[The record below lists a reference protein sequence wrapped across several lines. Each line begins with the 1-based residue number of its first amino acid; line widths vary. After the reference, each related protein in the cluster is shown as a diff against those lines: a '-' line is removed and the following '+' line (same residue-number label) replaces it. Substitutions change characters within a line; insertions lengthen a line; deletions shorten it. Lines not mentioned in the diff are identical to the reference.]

1 MTPPEDTEDQ
11 GQDGKKALNAP
22 GGSSLGNDPSNANNL
37 RDLIHPEV
45 NQRTG
50 KLRLAV
56 AAPVLPGI
64 GGLDVDLGI
73 EYMQSDGSPPRR
85 VLGLPTN
92 WQYRLSY
99 IVGEQ
104 IVLNGQQSY
113 TVGSRWARG
122 MKYYNL
128 QDMNL
133 EAHNDQPPLPY
144 DSSQRYLHVLVS
156 LNGERQYFDLRG
168 RLIARADAHG
178 NHILFYYSDPDRDV
192 YNTTLQRI
200 VDTYGQDIQFDY
212 PDNAIEITFPE
223 GEGEPLRFAYEC
235 NPVGQLTAYRDPTGK
250 RTTFTYDGGQMLRN
264 LLSRI
269 ESPDKLVTTLSYSL
283 IFSKGTTGERRL
295 DVVSELNRTCQ
306 GAVRTTKFHFD
317 PDGNKQNYTGY
328 PTYILAGQDNLLES
342 NNNRFRYVTTVDDG
356 ITLTRHTYNNL
367 HLELQTD
374 VYSSSLPGDL
384 ISTTLYT
391 YPDEGPDQTFP
402 AFNSLSP
409 CYQLPKE
416 VETRSYNPGDTQTFR
431 ARKTVNTYND
441 AGQVT
446 STSDYTASPGGAFEQ
461 EKVESTT
468 FDPRFGQ
475 ELEKDVSDYRAMGP
489 LGVQPVVTRL
499 ARTLTPDG
507 RLVAHSE
514 LGFVVS
520 GRYSPSRR
528 TSYEYDLQGRVS
540 RQDYAWT
547 EPGDHDPASTLSRT
561 SYCHDSSRHH
571 LLTVQHTDAL
581 GATTSRLMDTATGLP
596 LSETD
601 ASGHTTRFTH
611 DALGRKTSVVDPL
624 GHTTGWVYDDAAC
637 TTTIHHPN
645 GYQVTL
651 RHDGFGQWVS
661 HADNA
666 GPQKAQR
673 TLYRRTYDSLGRLDC
688 EQGILG
694 DASVLAY
701 AYDARGRLSQLTDAL
716 GNVRSHAY
724 DDVAGTQ
731 TEFYNG
737 IRTRTLHFDDHRNV
751 IKEEVFPA
759 PSGSPR
765 VTTTGYDG
773 QGRVVFTQLG
783 DGSAS
788 GITRQLHRDVLGDD
802 WKTETR
808 GGDGTMVVRTD
819 ERDLLG
825 NVIRTTKTLTAAH
838 RTVSAQSPTYRY
850 DATGL
855 LVQSLHSLGQ
865 GEAFS
870 YDANGNLETQ
880 TDFAGNTFRHEY
892 DAAGALVRK
901 TFSDAGTR
909 HRFEYSH
916 DASNHRLL
924 SVEHFAD
931 DQSQGRIQYT
941 YQDDGKVTSVRYQ
954 PGDRQLQWQYD
965 PETNQLVRF
974 TDAAG
979 VVTHFRY
986 TANGQLLSMGPVT
999 GTTDAV
1005 TFSHYTR
1012 AEAPAHSGKVK
1023 SISFANG
1030 VSVAYDYDGF
1040 GRIGTATA
1048 RAPAL
1053 SPTNALVCITYTY
1066 DDTTGNLTR
1075 KVLSSPH
1082 EPQDP
1087 SLNHQVAY
1095 QYNGIGQLTQEEVST
1110 PEGGLLTR
1118 RTYGYDAAGNV
1129 VQRTLRHASAEGE
1142 TTTFQY
1148 DADNKLIAVLTP
1160 GIPERRLSY
1169 DSNGNLVEDG
1179 AGRTFGYNALGQL
1192 TAFEAAGARFSYT
1205 YHPDGLRA
1213 SKQES
1218 AATPVHYYYDQ
1229 NPVPNLINE
1238 VQGSTSA
1245 SYQLSG
1251 AVRFTRRVEGSGMQA
1266 LLHDQG
1272 HVVASLLG
1280 QTLSRSR
1287 FSAYG
1292 ELDASTGGSDTGS
1305 FRFQDNPF
1313 GFAGEYRDAESGL
1326 YYLRARY
1333 YDPHLMRFLSRDSA
1347 VMFNRYSYCSGN
1359 PVMLVDPSGN
1369 AAWWQWLTMGAAVM
1383 AGIAATIATAG
1394 ALSGAAAGL
1403 IAGSSTLVTGAIN
1416 VGIAAT
1422 AGVAG
1427 AIASNAITAIGN
1439 SWGENKWGPEQFFN
1453 KNLGIDIGLGAVA
1466 GALGS
1471 SVTQG
1476 GVAVAKKLA
1485 GETGRLATASK
1496 ALAGFVGGA
1505 VESTFEGSTLELAKT
1520 GEVDWKMLLASG
1532 VGGGGMGGVAG
1543 QFSDEIKQ
1551 FAKRFIKLPHWSARY
1566 DLEKLRAPAVGG
1578 RMEPKLTA
1586 YRKIDVELD
1595 APVPNAASGDSAGT
1609 APHRWASDQGENTSA
1624 PVAFLLFR

>member
-1 MTPPEDTEDQ
+1 MSPSNEIENS
-11 GQDGKKALNAP
+11 GQDGKKILTGPERSAQ
-22 GGSSLGNDPSNANNL
+22 GNDPSNANNL

-50 KLRLAV
+50 KLRLSV

-99 IVGEQ
+99 IAGGQ

-113 TVGSRWARG
+113 TVDSRWAQG
-122 MKYYNL
+122 MKYYSL
-128 QDMNL
+128 QDVKL
-133 EAHNDQPPLPY
+133 EAHNDQPSLPY

-156 LNGERQYFDLRG
+156 LQGERQYFDLRG

-178 NHILFYYSDPDRDV
+178 NRILFYYSTPNDAYDAK
-192 YNTTLQRI
+192 LIRI
-200 VDTYGQDIQFDY
+200 VDTYGQEIWFDY
-212 PDNAIEITFPE
+212 SDEVIEVTLPK
-223 GEGEPLRFAYEC
+223 GEEEPLRFAYEC
-235 NPVGQLTAYRDPTGK
+235 NPAGQLTAYRDPTGK

-269 ESPDKLVTTLSYSL
+269 ASPDQFITTLSYSL
-283 IFSKGTTGERRL
+283 IYSKGAAGERRL
-295 DVVSELNRTCQ
+295 DVVSELVRTCQ
-306 GAVRTTKFHFD
+306 GAERKTKFDFD
-317 PDGNKQNYTGY
+317 PAGNKQNYTGHPKY
-328 PTYILAGQDNLLES
+328 TLAGEDSLLES
-342 NNNRFRYVTTVDDG
+342 RDNLFRYTTTVDDG
-356 ITLTRHTYNNL
+356 VTLTQHTYNNL
-367 HLELQTD
+367 HLELQAD
-374 VYSSSLPGDL
+374 VYSSSQPGDL
-384 ISTTLYT
+384 ISTRLYT
-391 YPDEGPDQTFP
+391 YPDEGAGQTFP
-402 AFNSLSP
+402 PFNSLSP
-409 CYQLPKE
+409 YYQLVAS
-416 VETRSYNPGDTQTFR
+416 VETRTYNPGDTRAFR
-431 ARKTVNTYND
+431 ARKAVNTYND

-446 STSDYTASPGGAFEQ
+446 RTSSYTASPGDDFKL
-461 EKVESTT
+461 EKVESTS

-475 ELEKDVSDYRAMGP
+475 ELEKDVSDYRATGK
-489 LGVQPVVTRL
+489 LSDQPVVTRL
-499 ARTLTPDG
+499 ARTLSSDG
-507 RLVAHSE
+507 RLVALSE

-520 GRYSPSRR
+520 GRFSPSRR
-528 TSYEYDLQGRVS
+528 TSYEYDSQGRVS
-540 RQDYAWT
+540 RQDYAWH
-547 EPGDHDPASTLSRT
+547 EPGDHVPANTHSRT
-561 SYCHDSSRHH
+561 AYLHDSSRRH

-581 GATTSRLMDTATGLP
+581 GATTSRLIDTSTGLP

-601 ASGHTTRFTH
+601 AAGHATRFTH
-611 DALGRKTSVVDPL
+611 DALGRKTSAVEPL
-624 GHTTGWVYDDAAC
+624 GNTTLWAYDDAAF

-645 GYQVTL
+645 GYQATL

-666 GPQKAQR
+666 GPQGAQR
-673 TLYRRTYDSLGRLDC
+673 TLYLRTYDSLGRLAR

-694 DASVLAY
+694 DGSVLTH
-701 AYDARGRLSQLTDAL
+701 AYDPRGRLSQLADAL
-716 GNVRSHAY
+716 GNVRSHEY

-731 TEFYNG
+731 TESYNG
-737 IRTRTLHFDDHRNV
+737 IRTRTLHFDDHSNV
-751 IKEEVFPA
+751 LKEEVFPA
-759 PSGSPR
+759 SPGSPR
-765 VTTTGYDG
+765 VTTTGHDG

-783 DGSAS
+783 DVSTS
-788 GITRQLHRDVLGDD
+788 GLSRRFHRDVLGDE
-802 WKTETR
+802 WKTEVK
-808 GGDGTMVVRTD
+808 GGDGTTVVRTD

-825 NVIRTTKTLTAAH
+825 NVIRTTKTLTDA
-838 RTVSAQSPTYRY
+838 RGRVSAEGPTYRH

-855 LVQSLHSLGQ
+855 LVQSVHSLGQ
-865 GEAFS
+865 SEAFS

-909 HRFEYSH
+909 QRFEYSH
-916 DASNHRLL
+916 DAATHRLL
-924 SVEHFAD
+924 SIEHQVD
-931 DQSQGRIQYT
+931 DQPQGRIEYT
-941 YQDDGKVTSVRYQ
+941 YQVDGKVTSARYQ
-954 PGDRQLQWQYD
+954 PGDRQMQWQYE
-965 PETNQLVRF
+965 PETRLLARF

-986 TANGQLLSMGPVT
+986 TANGQLLSMGPAT

-1012 AEAPAHSGKVK
+1012 SEAPGHSGKVK
-1023 SISFANG
+1023 SVSFANG
-1030 VSVAYDYDGF
+1030 VSVTYEYDGF
-1040 GRIGTATA
+1040 GRIGAATA
-1048 RAPAL
+1048 RSPAL
-1053 SPTNALVCITYTY
+1053 SAADALVHITYAY

-1082 EPQDP
+1082 APRDP
-1087 SLNHQVAY
+1087 SLNHHVAY
-1095 QYNGIGQLTQEEVST
+1095 QYNGIGQLTQEEVSA

-1118 RTYGYDAAGNV
+1118 RTYAYDAAGNV
-1129 VQRTLRHASAEGE
+1129 VERTVRRPPEGE
-1142 TTTFQY
+1142 EATTFQY
-1148 DADNKLIAVLTP
+1148 DADNKLVAVQASGT
-1160 GIPERRLSY
+1160 PERPLRY

-1179 AGRTFGYNALGQL
+1179 TGRAFRFNVLGQL

-1218 AATPVHYYYDQ
+1218 AATPVNYFYDQ
-1229 NPVPNLINE
+1229 NPVPNLVNE

-1251 AVRFTRRVEGSGMQA
+1251 AVRFTRRVEGSGVQA
-1266 LLHDQG
+1266 LVHDQG

-1280 QTLSRSR
+1280 QTLSGSR

-1292 ELDASTGGSDTGS
+1292 ELDASTGGNDPGS
-1305 FRFQDNPF
+1305 FRIQDNPF
-1313 GFAGEYRDAESGL
+1313 GFAGEYRDSESGL

-1333 YDPHLMRFLSRDSA
+1333 YDPQLMRFLSRDSA

-1359 PVMLVDPSGN
+1359 PIMLVDPSGN
-1369 AAWWQWLTMGAAVM
+1369 AAWWQWLTMGAAVVV
-1383 AGIAATIATAG
+1383 GIAATVATAG
-1394 ALSGAAAGL
+1394 ALSGATAGL
-1403 IAGSSTLVTGAIN
+1403 IAGSSTLVTGAVN

-1427 AIASNAITAIGN
+1427 AIASNAVSAIGN
-1439 SWGENKWGPEQFFN
+1439 SWGENDWGPEQFFN

-1476 GVAVAKKLA
+1476 GVALAKKFA

-1520 GEVDWKMLLASG
+1520 GTVDWKMLLASG
-1532 VGGGGMGGVAG
+1532 VGGGGVGGVAG
-1543 QFSDEIKQ
+1543 QFSDEINQ
-1551 FAKRFIKLPHWSARY
+1551 LAKRFIKLPHRSGSY
-1566 DLEKLRAPAVGG
+1566 DLQKLRVPGVGG
-1578 RMEPKLTA
+1578 RAETKLTA
-1586 YRKIDVELD
+1586 YRKLDVEFD

-1609 APHRWASDQGENTSA
+1609 ASHRRTSDQGESTSA
-1624 PVAFLLFR
+1624 PTAFLLFR